1 MEIRLEAGDGCIMP
15 PGSYVAVK
23 LGDSLKQGRY
33 EPARSY
39 QFPDV
44 QRRRQAKIDVFKLLG
59 SSTLTVNPE
68 VGRSMSEVHIPSADP
83 GIENLKLKVYQAPQ
97 GQGMQATMK
106 AQGKTV
112 VQSASAMRESARLY
126 LKEHG
131 IEEKL
136 SNSMKVLLQEKPSDP
151 IKYLCDHLRL
161 GSIGEG
167 GNRPAPKAQET
178 SGQGSGKREI
188 VILLGPPGAGKGT
201 HSPAI
206 VDALSIPQLCAGD
219 MLREAVDAGTEV
231 GLKAKDIM
239 AKGGLVSDDLV
250 VGIIRDRIKAPDC
263 AKGFILDGF
272 PRTVGQATALD
283 NLLKASNESVGRV
296 IEFSVP
302 DSVLVERICG
312 RWIHKAS
319 GRSYHGKFNPP
330 KSLADGAECTPTNMR
345 DDETGEALVQRPDDT
360 EAALPKR
367 LEGYHAETEPVL
379 QRYAAVGNC
388 KVDKV
393 NANQSVSEVQRDV
406 MRVLGQADD
415 AEANHDPKPPA
426 EPTAAAQEPAS
437 DVEVET
443 VAEEPEP
450 PLAPGLIRAGLKFEV
465 INACAADKVV
475 LSEILLALEAQNP
488 TPSPATSSLLNGKW
502 KFLYARGASPG
513 LKALMLALKGAK
525 SAPKSPS
532 GANLVDV
539 ADTFL
544 TIKAE
549 QPRATAE
556 VKLRILSFENTVKL
570 SSKLEAESA
579 KRLVETYESAA
590 SDYMNLKLPFLSPVE
605 YKRSVLISYL
615 DKEMMVVRDADG
627 RPDVLMRVD
636 EGDSADDAAASDG
649 ASSPK

>member
-415 AEANHDPKPPA
+415 AESVRGSIYLNSVKRL
-426 EPTAAAQEPAS
+426 TAAETRPRPAPLVICGPSGVGKGKLIERLMGAFPGRFVFCVSDTTRVARPGEVDGKHYHFVDRETMQRETEAGERFLEHAEVHGNLYGTAFESVEAVLRSGRICVLDVDVQGVRKIKASGKFKDAKFLFIAPPSIEDLKARLEGRGTESEEEISTRILNAEAEIQFGKQEGLFDRTLVNGNLDA
-437 DVEVET
+437 
-443 VAEEPEP
+443 AEAE
-450 PLAPGLIRAGLKFEV
+450 
-465 INACAADKVV
+465 
-475 LSEILLALEAQNP
+475 LLALVRAWY
-488 TPSPATSSLLNGKW
+488 PALLVG
-502 KFLYARGASPG
+502 G
-513 LKALMLALKGAK
+513 
-525 SAPKSPS
+525 
-532 GANLVDV
+532 
-539 ADTFL
+539 
-544 TIKAE
+544 
-549 QPRATAE
+549 
-556 VKLRILSFENTVKL
+556 
-570 SSKLEAESA
+570 
-579 KRLVETYESAA
+579 
-590 SDYMNLKLPFLSPVE
+590 
-605 YKRSVLISYL
+605 
-615 DKEMMVVRDADG
+615 
-627 RPDVLMRVD
+627 
-636 EGDSADDAAASDG
+636 G
-649 ASSPK
+649 ASS